1 MAAQIW
7 RSWLARQGI
16 FNKVGDMELFE
27 LKAVWNEVL
36 DGLEREARVAWLVF
50 FDARLVSLQDDVLTL
65 DFLDRNK
72 LAAGHDFESHI
83 SELQL
88 TALRSAI
95 AVVTGKNLE
104 IALAK

>member
-1 MAAQIW
+1 
-7 RSWLARQGI
+7 
-16 FNKVGDMELFE
+16 MELFE

-36 DGLEREARVAWLVF
+36 DELEREARVAWLVF
-50 FDARLVSLQDDVLTL
+50 FGARLVSLQDDLLAL

-95 AVVTGKNLE
+95 TAITGKTLE
-104 IALAK
+104 IGFS